1 LGRERVRICGLEGG
15 VGWPDLELTRQ
26 ISKRHLTALTK
37 DLPMKT
43 TTSVLAILSCL
54 LFDSSAWAHAHLRAE
69 DPAADGTLKTAPT
82 ALSLTFS
89 EGLEIKLS
97 GVTLKGS
104 DGNAV
109 STGAPSLSAGDDK
122 LMTVPITGQL
132 GSGVYTVEW
141 HALSKDGH
149 TTHGTYRF
157 TVDH

>member
-1 LGRERVRICGLEGG
+1 
-15 VGWPDLELTRQ
+15 
-26 ISKRHLTALTK
+26 
-37 DLPMKT
+37 MKT
-43 TTSVLAILSCL
+43 TISILAILSCL

-69 DPAADGTLKTAPT
+69 DPVADGTVRTAPT

-97 GVTLKGS
+97 GVTLKAS

-109 STGAPSLSAGDDK
+109 STGAPSLSPSDDK
-122 LMTVPITGQL
+122 LMTLPITGQL
-132 GSGVYTVEW
+132 GAGVYTVEW

-157 TVDH
+157 TVGH